1 MRQPFARTPRNVRK
15 APARFR
21 PQLESLES
29 RYVPSTLMVTNTSD
43 TGVSGDGSLRGELAA
58 AASGD
63 TIAFAG
69 SLKGK
74 TITLSHGELALSQ
87 SLTIAGPVANPVTIS
102 GNQASRVFD
111 ITSSSAIVTL
121 SGLTITQGHA
131 GEGGGIYNTGTLT
144 VSQCTLSDNSAS
156 VLFGVGGGIY
166 NRGTLTVSQ
175 CSLSGNRAVDVG
187 GVGGGIYNA
196 RGTVT
201 VSQSSLSGNS
211 ASEHGGGILNA
222 FGTLTV
228 SQSSLSDNSAFQGGG
243 IDNTGTV
250 TVSQSS
256 LSGNSAS
263 GGYGGGILNVFGTV
277 TVSQSSLSDN
287 AAFEGGGIYNEI
299 GATLN
304 VLNHSSIT
312 GNTPDDVQNHGKLN
326 QDKSSTIGVLD

>member
-1 MRQPFARTPRNVRK
+1 MRQLFARTPGSVRK

-29 RYVPSTLMVTNTSD
+29 RSVPSTLVVTNNFD

-69 SLKGK
+69 KLKGQ
-74 TITLSHGELALSQ
+74 TITLTQGELSLSQ

-121 SGLTITQGHA
+121 SGLTITQGSDRFDFGGGIYNA
-131 GEGGGIYNTGTLT
+131 GTLTVSQCTLSGNSAGGGDGGGIYNTGTLT
-144 VSQCTLSDNSAS
+144 VSQS
-156 VLFGVGGGIY
+156 
-166 NRGTLTVSQ
+166 
-175 CSLSGNRAVDVG
+175 SLSGNFAFSR
-187 GVGGGIYNA
+187 GGGIFNA
-196 RGTVT
+196 SSGTVT

-211 ASEHGGGILNA
+211 VGGGFRGFAAFGGGIYNA
-222 FGTLTV
+222 
-228 SQSSLSDNSAFQGGG
+228 
-243 IDNTGTV
+243 GTV

-256 LSGNSAS
+256 LSGNFAS
-263 GGYGGGILNVFGTV
+263 QGGGIF
-277 TVSQSSLSDN
+277 N
-287 AAFEGGGIYNEI
+287 AF

-312 GNTPDDVQNHGKLN
+312 GNTPDDVGNAGHLN

>member
-1 MRQPFARTPRNVRK
+1 MRQLFARTPGNVRK

-29 RYVPSTLMVTNTSD
+29 RYVLSTLVVTNNSD
-43 TGVSGDGSLRGELAA
+43 TGISGDGSLRGELAA

-74 TITLSHGELALSQ
+74 TITLTQGELALSR

-102 GNQASRVFD
+102 GHHASRVFD

-121 SGLTITQGHA
+121 SGLTITLGGA
-131 GEGGGIYNTGTLT
+131 FKGGGIDNT
-144 VSQCTLSDNSAS
+144 
-156 VLFGVGGGIY
+156 
-166 NRGTLTVSQ
+166 GTLTVSQ
-175 CSLSGNRAVDVG
+175 CSLS
-187 GVGGGIYNA
+187 
-196 RGTVT
+196 
-201 VSQSSLSGNS
+201 SNS
-211 ASEHGGGILNA
+211 AG
-222 FGTLTV
+222 V
-228 SQSSLSDNSAFQGGG
+228 VGGG

-256 LSGNSAS
+256 LSGNSA
-263 GGYGGGILNVFGTV
+263 GFDGGGIYNEGGATLTVSQCSLSGNSADLGGGIANSGGTV
-277 TVSQSSLSDN
+277 TVSQSSLSGN
-287 AAFEGGGIYNEI
+287 SAGFGGGGIYNEGGATLTVSQCSLSGNSAGLGGGI
-299 GATLN
+299 DNLSGTVTVSQSALSGNSAGLGGGIYNWSGATLN

-312 GNTPDDVQNHGKLN
+312 GNTPDDVQNLGRLN